1 MTRRFADVQSA
12 YSVLSDLQ
20 ERAWYDSHRHD
31 MLRDDS
37 KLFNAD
43 PRQNTENTTAEDIV
57 RMYRRFN
64 DQIDFSDSPSG
75 FFGGLRIIFERLAAE
90 ESVAS
95 EQQGLDP
102 VDYPSFGYA
111 EDEFKNTVR
120 SFYIA
125 WNSFSTR
132 KAFSWSE
139 QYRLSDAP
147 DRRVRRMMEKEN
159 KRVRE
164 DAIHEYNACV
174 RCMVAFIRKRDPRYE
189 SNVQNEAERQ
199 KVLRDAALA
208 QAARSRAANRVKTT
222 QEGEVPLWTKA
233 EQNETV
239 QIDDEMEK
247 LEDQVH
253 CVVCNKTFK
262 TEKQYESHERSKKH
276 GKAVRQIR
284 SAMQHEDITLGLN
297 QNLDGVALGSINP
310 GVAATA
316 DDALQECVVQEV

>member
-12 YSVLSDLQ
+12 YSVLSDPQ
-20 ERAWYDSHRHD
+20 ERAWYDSHRDD

-37 KLFNAD
+37 GLFNAD
-43 PRQNTENTTAEDIV
+43 PQPNISDTTAEDII

-64 DQIDFSDSPSG
+64 DQIEFSDSPSG
-75 FFGGLRIIFERLAAE
+75 FFGGLRIIFEKLAAE
-90 ESVAS
+90 ETVAS
-95 EQQGLDP
+95 ERQGLDS

-111 EDEFKNTVR
+111 KDEFKNTVR
-120 SFYIA
+120 LFYVA

-132 KAFSWSE
+132 KSFSWSE

-164 DAIHEYNACV
+164 DAMHEYNESV
-174 RCMVAFIRKRDPRYE
+174 RCMVAFIRKRDPRYK

-199 KVLRDAALA
+199 KVLREAALA

-222 QEGEVPLWTKA
+222 QESEIPLWTKA
-233 EQNETV
+233 TEQNETT
-239 QIDDEMEK
+239 QIDEKVEK
-247 LEDQVH
+247 LEDEVH

-276 GKAVRQIR
+276 SKAVRQIR
-284 SAMQHEDITLGLN
+284 LAMQHEDITLGLN
-297 QNLDGVALGSINP
+297 QDLNGVVSDSMKP

-316 DDALQECVVQEV
+316 GDESMVLEV